1 MSIIKRLREKSGNT
15 QMSLAEK
22 TGLSLRTIQRLES
35 STKAPKGHTLKVLA
49 DAFKVETSALQN
61 NFLEVDQEKESE
73 KLSVKLINLS
83 ALAFFLF
90 PFGNVI
96 LPIILWRK
104 KSKSAWVKEAGRK
117 IVNFQIL
124 WTLTLCF
131 LLCISSFLDNSPHT
145 SFPLIL
151 IVLFLLLAVNLL
163 VVILTAHA
171 IQQDKIDFLKLP
183 IRFL

>member
-1 MSIIKRLREKSGNT
+1 MSVLKNLREKSGYT
-15 QMSLAEK
+15 QSMLAEK

-35 STKAPKGHTLKVLA
+35 SDKAPKGHSLEVLA
-49 DAFKVETSALQN
+49 RVFQLETSALQN
-61 NFLEVDQEKESE
+61 RFLKVKEKQDVD

-83 ALAFFLF
+83 ALGFFLF

-96 LPIILWRK
+96 LPLILWKR
-104 KSKSAWVKEAGRK
+104 KSKSAWVKETGRK

-131 LLCISSFLDNSPHT
+131 LLSISSFLDKSPQS

-151 IVLFLLLAVNLL
+151 IVLFVSLAVNLL

-171 IQQDKIDFLKLP
+171 IHQDKINFLNLP
-183 IRFL
+183 IRLL